1 MICPEQ
7 CLGSRVWT
15 ARVAADRAEIQECRK
30 GKTMTAQRRILFTL
44 AFFIASAASG
54 QQGAPPKSTGSPQ
67 PLKAAMAL
75 IQKELN
81 AVGKLNF
88 VVHIF
93 NAEEKGDPP
102 YSEKLSK
109 VVADPATCT
118 IHYHWWR
125 MMHGEVVNDEDVSL
139 KLHDVLHVATMS
151 HDEYLKKVAEE
162 EGPTPDG
169 DRGYYEKFDP
179 LLFMVMARTS
189 DDDGVAFSFT
199 DEKQAGRVGKAMT
212 QAVKLCG
219 GKTGPL

>member
-1 MICPEQ
+1 
-7 CLGSRVWT
+7 
-15 ARVAADRAEIQECRK
+15 
-30 GKTMTAQRRILFTL
+30 
-44 AFFIASAASG
+44 
-54 QQGAPPKSTGSPQ
+54 
-67 PLKAAMAL
+67 MAV

-102 YSEKLSK
+102 YSEQLSK

-139 KLHDVLHVATMS
+139 KLHDVQVVATMS
-151 HDEYLKKVAEE
+151 FDEYLKKLDKE

-169 DRGYYEKFDP
+169 DMGYHEKFDP
-179 LLFMVMARTS
+179 PLFMVMVRTS
-189 DDDGVAFSFT
+189 EDDGVALSFT

-212 QAVKLCG
+212 QAVQLCG
-219 GKTGPL
+219 GKTGP

>member
-1 MICPEQ
+1 M
-7 CLGSRVWT
+7 
-15 ARVAADRAEIQECRK
+15 AADRAEIREDGK
-30 GKTMTAQRRILFTL
+30 GKTMKAYRRISFIL
-44 AFFIASAASG
+44 AILIVSTACG
-54 QQGAPPKSTGSPQ
+54 QQSAPPKPTDSAQSLT
-67 PLKAAMAL
+67 AAMAA

-88 VVHIF
+88 IVHIY

-102 YSEKLSK
+102 YSEQLSN

-139 KLHDVLHVATMS
+139 KLHDVEIVATMS
-151 HDEYLKKVAEE
+151 FDEYLKKLDKE

-179 LLFMVMARTS
+179 PLFMVMVRIS
-189 DDDGVAFSFT
+189 DEDGAAFSFT
-199 DEKQAGRVGKAMT
+199 DSKQAGRVGKAMT
-212 QAVKLCG
+212 QAVQLCG
-219 GKTGPL
+219 GKTGAF

>member
-7 CLGSRVWT
+7 CLRGRVVT
-15 ARVAADRAEIQECRK
+15 VRAIAERAGNREDRK
-30 GKTMTAQRRILFTL
+30 GTTMKAYRPTIFIL
-44 AFFIASAASG
+44 AFSIASTALG
-54 QQGAPPKSTGSPQ
+54 QQSAPPKPTGNAQS
-67 PLKAAMAL
+67 LTVAMGV

-93 NAEEKGDPP
+93 NAEEKGDSQ
-102 YSEKLSK
+102 YSEQLSN

-139 KLHDVLHVATMS
+139 KLHDVQVVATMS
-151 HDEYLKKVAEE
+151 YDEYLKKLDKE

-169 DRGYYEKFDP
+169 DMGYYEKFDP
-179 LLFMVMARTS
+179 PLFMVMVRTS
-189 DDDGVAFSFT
+189 DEDGVALSFT
-199 DEKQAGRVGKAMT
+199 DSKQAGRVGKAMT
-212 QAVKLCG
+212 QAVNLCG
-219 GKTGPL
+219 GKTGPF

>member
-7 CLGSRVWT
+7 SLRGRVVT
-15 ARVAADRAEIQECRK
+15 VRAVAERAGNREDRK
-30 GKTMTAQRRILFTL
+30 GKTMKAYRPMFFIL
-44 AFFIASAASG
+44 AFSIASTVCG
-54 QQGAPPKSTGSPQ
+54 QQSAPPKSTGSAQ
-67 PLKAAMAL
+67 SLTAAMAV

-102 YSEKLSK
+102 YSEQLSK

-139 KLHDVLHVATMS
+139 KLHDVQVVATMS
-151 HDEYLKKVAEE
+151 FDEYLKKLDKE

-169 DRGYYEKFDP
+169 DMGYHEKFDP
-179 LLFMVMARTS
+179 PLFMVMVRTS
-189 DDDGVAFSFT
+189 EDDGVALSFT

-212 QAVKLCG
+212 QAVQLCG
-219 GKTGPL
+219 GKTGP

>member
-1 MICPEQ
+1 MKANGW
-7 CLGSRVWT
+7 LAV
-15 ARVAADRAEIQECRK
+15 
-30 GKTMTAQRRILFTL
+30 ILACGIT
-44 AFFIASAASG
+44 SAAWG
-54 QQGAPPKSTGSPQ
+54 QQNVPPQ
-67 PLKAAMAL
+67 PVGGAQSLESAMQA

-81 AVGKLNF
+81 TVGRLNF

-102 YSEKLSK
+102 YSEQLTK

-139 KLHDVLHVATMS
+139 KLHDVVIVATMS
-151 HDEYLKKVAEE
+151 HDEYLKKLAKE

-169 DRGYYEKFDP
+169 DMGYYEKFDP
-179 LLFMVMARTS
+179 PLFMVMVQIS
-189 DDDGVAFSFT
+189 DEDGAAFSFT
-199 DEKQAGRVGKAMT
+199 DAKQAGRVGKAMT

-219 GKTGPL
+219 GKTGPY